1 MFSLVVQVQVQPEG
15 REEFLAA
22 ISANAEASVRD
33 EPGCLRFD
41 VSSVSGDPDR
51 FVFYE
56 LYTDA
61 AAFEAHRAAPHFA
74 TWRAAADRTLVPGSQ
89 VNTPGELLLTH
100 TSEESA

>member
-1 MFSLVVQVQVQPEG
+1 MFSLMVQVQVDPER

-22 ISANAEASVRD
+22 ITANAEASVRD

-41 VSSVSGDPDR
+41 VSSLEGDDNR

-61 AAFEAHRAAPHFA
+61 DALAAHRTAPHFR
-74 TWRAAADRTLVPGSQ
+74 TWRETADRTVVHQ
-89 VNTPGELLLTH
+89 VNTPGTVLLSH
-100 TSEESA
+100 TDEASA

>member
-1 MFSLVVQVQVQPEG
+1 MFSLVVHVEVQPG
-15 REEFLAA
+15 RREEFLAGIA
-22 ISANAEASVRD
+22 ANAEASVRD

-41 VSSVSGDPDR
+41 VCSVAADRHR

-61 AAFEAHRAAPHFA
+61 DAFAAHKASPHFA
-74 TWRAAADRTLVPGSQ
+74 QWRELAGRVLADQ
-89 VNTPGELLLTH
+89 VNTPGELLVSH